1 MKYNLNQI
9 KGIIPHREPFI
20 FIDRVTENV
29 PLVTTTAEKDILKT
43 EFWVPG
49 HFPNNPVF
57 PGVLMVEA
65 FAQTGAI
72 CILTAPQY
80 QGKIGYFS
88 SIQEVKFKKRVIP
101 GDTLK
106 LHVKFLNSKVG
117 FFFFEG
123 EAFVGDQIVCLAK
136 FSVAVGS

>member
-1 MKYNLNQI
+1 MFDLKKI
-9 KGIIPHREPFI
+9 KTIIPHREPFI
-20 FIDRVTENV
+20 LIDRVTHNEF
-29 PLVTTTAEKDILKT
+29 LKHTIAEKDIHPN

-80 QGKIGYFS
+80 IGRIGYFS
-88 SIQEVKFKKRVIP
+88 SIQEVKFKRRVVP
-101 GDTLK
+101 GDTLRLEVK
-106 LHVKFLNSKVG
+106 LTSSKVG
-117 FFFFEG
+117 FFFFDG
-123 EAFVGDQIVCLAK
+123 EAFVGDQLVCLAK
-136 FSVAVGS
+136 FSVAVASL